1 MTRPNP
7 DVDAVIFDFVGVLS
21 SSPGAMMR
29 EQIERSGIGAEIDI
43 RSFID
48 SLMGPLAED
57 SDHPWHLLERGRIDF
72 DDYTAGIEPLWR
84 AAGHDS
90 FPTPPRGDDLL
101 AALSKVPE
109 MIDAARSVRTAGYRT
124 AILTNNIKEWSV
136 WRQAWDADNLVDV
149 VVDSCE
155 VDMRKPNADIFEL
168 TVARLGTSMDRTL
181 FLDDFP
187 WNIAGAE
194 AVGLQ
199 TMLVTD
205 PVADAAAL
213 LDRLL

>member
-7 DVDAVIFDFVGVLS
+7 DVDAVIFDFAGVLS

-29 EQIERSGIGAEIDI
+29 HQIEASGIDVDIDI
-43 RSFID
+43 GSFIGII
-48 SLMGPLAED
+48 MGPLTEEG
-57 SDHPWHLLERGRIDF
+57 DHPWHQLERGRIDF
-72 DDYTAGIEPLWR
+72 DEYIAGIEPLWR
-84 AAGHDS
+84 AAGYAT
-90 FPTPPRGDDLL
+90 FPTPPRGSDLL
-101 AALSKVPE
+101 AGMSKIPE
-109 MIDAARSVRTAGYRT
+109 MIDAARAVRDAGYRT
-124 AILTNNIKEWSV
+124 AILTNNIKEWGA
-136 WRQAWDADNLVDV
+136 WRTLWDADNLVDV

-155 VDMRKPNADIFEL
+155 VDMRKPSPDIFQL
-168 TVARLGTSMDRTL
+168 TVERLGTPVERTL

-199 TMLVTD
+199 TMHVTD
-205 PVADAAAL
+205 PVVAAAAL